1 MRKIDTSK
9 LSGSLS
15 LEVAI
20 AQGKLLDKIFRIK
33 DTEIDS
39 KIFHTWKMA
48 GMLDTLDNGKW
59 ANMSFVE
66 YLWLCTLESMRKFG
80 CSHKLMKKIHYE
92 LFTKAYEDGL
102 GKKTLR
108 ENIAILKKVSMQ
120 RPLFVDELHYLSES
134 ERLLKDEKLIE
145 TLKKDITYFY
155 QLVLKCFNNNNEVG
169 IIIYEDQS
177 FTTYQLTNN
186 VSKSDKVLDL
196 SIPHIKIPLTSFIKK
211 FLDDEQKSKFL
222 KSSGLINDQEI
233 QVLTAIREQNLSSIT
248 IQFDAEKNIK
258 KIESTETG
266 FIHGDDAKE
275 IMRLLGMNNYTGIE
289 MHTRDGKT
297 LSYTH
302 TRKNYM
308 AYL

>member
-1 MRKIDTSK
+1 MEKINLSK
-9 LSGSLS
+9 LTGPLS
-15 LEVAI
+15 LEVAT
-20 AQGKLLDKIFRIK
+20 AQGKLLEKVFRIK
-33 DTEIDS
+33 DTGIDS

-48 GMLDTLDNGKW
+48 GILDTLENGKW
-59 ANMSFVE
+59 ANMSFIE

-102 GKKTLR
+102 GKKTLK
-108 ENIAILKKVSMQ
+108 ENIAILKKVSKQ
-120 RPLFVDELHYLSES
+120 RPLFVDELHYLTES
-134 ERLLKDEKLIE
+134 ERLLNDEKLIE
-145 TLKKDITYFY
+145 SLKKEITYFY

-186 VSKSDKVLDL
+186 VSESDKVLDL

-211 FLDDEQKSKFL
+211 FLDDEQKTKFL
-222 KSSGLINDQEI
+222 QSTGLITDQEM
-233 QVLTAIREQNLSSIT
+233 QVLTALRQQNLSSIT

-258 KIESTETG
+258 KIESSKTG
-266 FIHGDDAKE
+266 FIYGDDAKE
-275 IMRLLGMNNYTGIE
+275 IMHILGMNNYTGIE

-297 LSYTH
+297 LSFTH

-308 AYL
+308 A

>member
-1 MRKIDTSK
+1 MKKINLSK
-9 LSGSLS
+9 LTGPLS
-15 LEVAI
+15 LEVAT
-20 AQGKLLDKIFRIK
+20 AQGKLLEKVFRIK
-33 DTEIDS
+33 DTGIDS

-48 GMLDTLDNGKW
+48 GMLDTLENGKW
-59 ANMSFVE
+59 ANMSFIE

-102 GKKTLR
+102 GKKTLK
-108 ENIAILKKVSMQ
+108 ENIAILKKVSKQ
-120 RPLFVDELHYLSES
+120 RPLFVDELHYLTES
-134 ERLLKDEKLIE
+134 ERLLNDEKLIE
-145 TLKKDITYFY
+145 SLKKEITYFY

-186 VSKSDKVLDL
+186 VSESDKVLDL

-211 FLDDEQKSKFL
+211 FLDDEQKTKFL
-222 KSSGLINDQEI
+222 QSTGLITDQEM
-233 QVLTAIREQNLSSIT
+233 QVLSALRQQNLSSIT

-258 KIESTETG
+258 KIESSKTG
-266 FIHGDDAKE
+266 FIYGDDAKE
-275 IMRLLGMNNYTGIE
+275 IMHILGMNNYTGIE

-297 LSYTH
+297 LSFTH

-308 AYL
+308 A

>member
-1 MRKIDTSK
+1 MEKINLSK
-9 LSGSLS
+9 LTGPLS
-15 LEVAI
+15 LEVAT
-20 AQGKLLDKIFRIK
+20 AQGKLLEKVFRIK
-33 DTEIDS
+33 DTGIDS

-48 GMLDTLDNGKW
+48 GILDTLENGKW
-59 ANMSFVE
+59 ANMSFIE

-102 GKKTLR
+102 GKKTLK
-108 ENIAILKKVSMQ
+108 ENIAILKKVSKQ
-120 RPLFVDELHYLSES
+120 RPLFVDELHYLTES
-134 ERLLKDEKLIE
+134 ERLLNDEKLIE
-145 TLKKDITYFY
+145 SLKKEITYFY

-186 VSKSDKVLDL
+186 VSESDKVLDL
-196 SIPHIKIPLTSFIKK
+196 SIPHIKIALTSFIKK
-211 FLDDEQKSKFL
+211 FLDDEQKTKFL
-222 KSSGLINDQEI
+222 QSTGLITDQEM
-233 QVLTAIREQNLSSIT
+233 QVLTALRQQNLSSIT

-258 KIESTETG
+258 KIESSKTG
-266 FIHGDDAKE
+266 FIYGDDAKE
-275 IMRLLGMNNYTGIE
+275 IMHILGMNNYTGIE

-297 LSYTH
+297 LSFTH

-308 AYL
+308 A

>member
-1 MRKIDTSK
+1 MEKINLSK
-9 LSGSLS
+9 LTGPLS
-15 LEVAI
+15 LEVAT
-20 AQGKLLDKIFRIK
+20 AQGKLLEKVFRIK
-33 DTEIDS
+33 DTGIDS

-48 GMLDTLDNGKW
+48 GMLDTLENGKW
-59 ANMSFVE
+59 ANMSFIE

-102 GKKTLR
+102 GKKTLK
-108 ENIAILKKVSMQ
+108 ENIAILKKVSKQ
-120 RPLFVDELHYLSES
+120 RPLFVDELHYLTES
-134 ERLLKDEKLIE
+134 ERLLNDEKLIE
-145 TLKKDITYFY
+145 SLKKEITYFY

-186 VSKSDKVLDL
+186 VSESDKVLDL
-196 SIPHIKIPLTSFIKK
+196 AIPHIKIPLTSFIKK
-211 FLDDEQKSKFL
+211 FLDDEQKTKFL
-222 KSSGLINDQEI
+222 QSTGLITDQEM
-233 QVLTAIREQNLSSIT
+233 QVLTALRQQNLSSIT

-258 KIESTETG
+258 KIESSKTG

-275 IMRLLGMNNYTGIE
+275 IMHILGMNNYTGIE

-297 LSYTH
+297 LSFTH

-308 AYL
+308 A

>member
-1 MRKIDTSK
+1 MEKINLSK
-9 LSGSLS
+9 LTGPLS
-15 LEVAI
+15 LEVAT
-20 AQGKLLDKIFRIK
+20 AQGKLLEKVFRIK
-33 DTEIDS
+33 DTGIDS

-48 GMLDTLDNGKW
+48 GILDTLENGKW
-59 ANMSFVE
+59 ANMSFIE

-102 GKKTLR
+102 GKKTLK
-108 ENIAILKKVSMQ
+108 ENIAILKKVSKQ
-120 RPLFVDELHYLSES
+120 RPLFVDELHYLTES
-134 ERLLKDEKLIE
+134 ERLLNDEKRIE
-145 TLKKDITYFY
+145 SLKKEITYFY

-186 VSKSDKVLDL
+186 VSESDKVLDL

-211 FLDDEQKSKFL
+211 FLDDEQKTKFL
-222 KSSGLINDQEI
+222 QSTGLITDQEM
-233 QVLTAIREQNLSSIT
+233 QVLTALRQQNLSSIT

-258 KIESTETG
+258 KIESSKTG
-266 FIHGDDAKE
+266 FIYGDDAKE
-275 IMRLLGMNNYTGIE
+275 IMHILGMNNYTGIE

-297 LSYTH
+297 LSFTH

-308 AYL
+308 A

>member
-1 MRKIDTSK
+1 MKKINLSK
-9 LSGSLS
+9 LTGPLS
-15 LEVAI
+15 LEVAT
-20 AQGKLLDKIFRIK
+20 AQGKLLEKVFRIK
-33 DTEIDS
+33 DTGIDS

-48 GMLDTLDNGKW
+48 GILDTLENGKW
-59 ANMSFVE
+59 ANMSFIE

-102 GKKTLR
+102 GKKTLK
-108 ENIAILKKVSMQ
+108 ENIAILKKVSKQ
-120 RPLFVDELHYLSES
+120 RPLFVDELHYLTES
-134 ERLLKDEKLIE
+134 ERLLNDEKLIE
-145 TLKKDITYFY
+145 SLKKEITYFY

-177 FTTYQLTNN
+177 FTTYLLTNN
-186 VSKSDKVLDL
+186 VSESDKVLDL

-211 FLDDEQKSKFL
+211 FLDDEQKTKFL
-222 KSSGLINDQEI
+222 QSTGLITDQEM
-233 QVLTAIREQNLSSIT
+233 QVLTALRQQNLSSIT

-258 KIESTETG
+258 KIESSKTG

-275 IMRLLGMNNYTGIE
+275 IMHILGMNNYTGIE

-297 LSYTH
+297 LSFTH

-308 AYL
+308 A

>member
-1 MRKIDTSK
+1 MKKINLSK
-9 LSGSLS
+9 LTGPLS
-15 LEVAI
+15 LEVAT
-20 AQGKLLDKIFRIK
+20 AQGKLLEKVFRIK
-33 DTEIDS
+33 DTGIDS

-48 GMLDTLDNGKW
+48 GMLDTLENGKW
-59 ANMSFVE
+59 ANMSFIE
-66 YLWLCTLESMRKFG
+66 YLWLCTLESMRNFG

-102 GKKTLR
+102 GKKTLK
-108 ENIAILKKVSMQ
+108 ENIAILKKVSKQ
-120 RPLFVDELHYLSES
+120 RPLFVDELHYLTES
-134 ERLLKDEKLIE
+134 ERLLNDEKRIE
-145 TLKKDITYFY
+145 SLKKEITYFY

-186 VSKSDKVLDL
+186 VSESDKVLDL

-211 FLDDEQKSKFL
+211 FLDDEQKTKFL
-222 KSSGLINDQEI
+222 QSTGLITDQEM
-233 QVLTAIREQNLSSIT
+233 QVLTALRQQNLSSIT

-258 KIESTETG
+258 KIESSKTG
-266 FIHGDDAKE
+266 FIYGDDAKE
-275 IMRLLGMNNYTGIE
+275 IMHILGMNNYTGIE

-297 LSYTH
+297 LSFTH

-308 AYL
+308 A

>member
-1 MRKIDTSK
+1 MKKINLSK
-9 LSGSLS
+9 LTGPLS
-15 LEVAI
+15 LEVAT
-20 AQGKLLDKIFRIK
+20 AQGKLLEKVFRIK
-33 DTEIDS
+33 DTGIDS

-48 GMLDTLDNGKW
+48 GMLDTLENGKW
-59 ANMSFVE
+59 ANMSFIE

-102 GKKTLR
+102 GKKTLK
-108 ENIAILKKVSMQ
+108 ENIAILKKVSKQ
-120 RPLFVDELHYLSES
+120 RPLFVDELHYLTES
-134 ERLLKDEKLIE
+134 ERLLNDEKLIE
-145 TLKKDITYFY
+145 SLKKEITYFY

-186 VSKSDKVLDL
+186 VSESDKVLDL

-211 FLDDEQKSKFL
+211 FLDDEQKTKFL
-222 KSSGLINDQEI
+222 QSTGLITDQEM
-233 QVLTAIREQNLSSIT
+233 QVLTALRQQNLSSIT

-258 KIESTETG
+258 KIESSKTG
-266 FIHGDDAKE
+266 FIYGDDAKE
-275 IMRLLGMNNYTGIE
+275 IMHILGMNNYTGIE

-297 LSYTH
+297 LSFTH

-308 AYL
+308 A

>member
-1 MRKIDTSK
+1 MKKIN
-9 LSGSLS
+9 LSNLTGPLS
-15 LEVAI
+15 LEVAT
-20 AQGKLLDKIFRIK
+20 AQGKLLEKVFRIK
-33 DTEIDS
+33 DTGIDS

-48 GMLDTLDNGKW
+48 GILDTLENGKW
-59 ANMSFVE
+59 ANMSFIE

-102 GKKTLR
+102 GKKTLK
-108 ENIAILKKVSMQ
+108 ENIAILKKVSKQ
-120 RPLFVDELHYLSES
+120 RPLFVDELHYLTES
-134 ERLLKDEKLIE
+134 ERLLNDEKLIE
-145 TLKKDITYFY
+145 SLKKEITYFY

-186 VSKSDKVLDL
+186 VSESDKVLDL

-211 FLDDEQKSKFL
+211 FLDDEQKTKFL
-222 KSSGLINDQEI
+222 QSTGLITDQEM
-233 QVLTAIREQNLSSIT
+233 QVLTALRQQNLSSIT

-258 KIESTETG
+258 KIESSKTG
-266 FIHGDDAKE
+266 FIYGDDAKE
-275 IMRLLGMNNYTGIE
+275 IMHILGMNNYTGIE

-297 LSYTH
+297 LSFTH

-308 AYL
+308 A

>member
-1 MRKIDTSK
+1 MEKINLSK
-9 LSGSLS
+9 LTGPLS
-15 LEVAI
+15 LEVAT
-20 AQGKLLDKIFRIK
+20 AQGKLLEKVFRIK
-33 DTEIDS
+33 DTGIDS

-48 GMLDTLDNGKW
+48 GILDTLENGKW
-59 ANMSFVE
+59 ANMSFIE

-102 GKKTLR
+102 GKKTLK
-108 ENIAILKKVSMQ
+108 ENIAILKKVSKQ
-120 RPLFVDELHYLSES
+120 RPLFVDELHYLTES
-134 ERLLKDEKLIE
+134 ERLLNDEKLIE
-145 TLKKDITYFY
+145 SLKKEITYFY

-186 VSKSDKVLDL
+186 VSESDKVLDL
-196 SIPHIKIPLTSFIKK
+196 SIPHIKIALTSFINK
-211 FLDDEQKSKFL
+211 FLDDEQKTKFL
-222 KSSGLINDQEI
+222 QSTGLITDQEM
-233 QVLTAIREQNLSSIT
+233 QVLTALRQQNLSSIT

-258 KIESTETG
+258 KIESSKTG
-266 FIHGDDAKE
+266 FIYGDDAKE
-275 IMRLLGMNNYTGIE
+275 IMHILGMNNYTGIE

-297 LSYTH
+297 LSFTH

-308 AYL
+308 A